1 MLRNP
6 LEFASLSLL
15 LPLYIC
21 VLVAYVGCYDFDDDV
36 LNNFECF
43 RTFAAL
49 PMMKLASEALDA
61 FESLLLDELSLLL
74 SCCLWE
80 FLYVL
85 GIVA

>member
-61 FESLLLDELSLLL
+61 FELLLLKRFLTSFLLL
-74 SCCLWE
+74 YCLRCLE
-80 FLYVL
+80 LDAF
-85 GIVA
+85 